1 MSDRSP
7 LQRDRGEHLRPGRS
21 RPRRGPVAACLLVAL
36 LAVPVARAAE
46 TGTPPEDQAREYA
59 APGPKTI
66 LQLQP
71 FRQSESRPLGAPGGR
86 PGSAT
91 LVNLNPRLN
100 SWLLLLLDR
109 GGGDAPLAF
118 HLENPDPGRQRIRL
132 ADAPARGVVITTAGE
147 SRDCVLWTDDLRG
160 PLAEARRSALP
171 YAPLCGDRLYLRNPV
186 SGARTRLESVTDFLR
201 DHVWGG
207 ERIVGF
213 VRQEFYRDAF
223 LVQGVTAED
232 GECPPVP
239 GGAPPQAAMGEA
251 YARRSVVPEHLG
263 IEVAAPRGPL
273 TLGCW
278 YPVRDLPGV
287 WLSAMQPRAVDPLIL
302 GSHRQRVGNLDS
314 VESAALDY
322 LVAFDLDAF
331 ELEFELGTDHPRLGW
346 SDRTLPAQ
354 RDESLPGPDGVGGPA
369 PLVTT
374 GMVAPALASRTVAA
388 FTGGFKRDH
397 SAFRYG
403 ELSLRNHGSH
413 YGFIEHG
420 VVFSKL
426 LPGLATLYVLDDG
439 QVGLTTWTEAD
450 NGLLGRI
457 RLARQNG
464 VPLLEADPESGS
476 AVPGALVTRWG
487 AGNWSGSAE
496 GKLRTLRAGACLQES
511 PAGRFLV
518 YGYFSSA
525 TPSAMVRVFQAYGC
539 SGAMLLDMN
548 ALEHTYLALYA
559 RQGSEVKVMHL
570 ITDMTE
576 VDKSVGGRL
585 IPRFLGFPD
594 NRDFFYLVRRERT
607 P

>member
-1 MSDRSP
+1 MSDRIP
-7 LQRDRGEHLRPGRS
+7 RQRDRGAHFRPGRG
-21 RPRRGPVAACLLVAL
+21 RPRRGAVAACLLVVL
-36 LAVPVARAAE
+36 LALPVARAAE
-46 TGTPPEDQAREYA
+46 TGTPPEAQAREYA

-71 FRQSESRPLGAPGGR
+71 FRQSESRPLGASGGR

-100 SWLLLLLDR
+100 SWFLLLLDR

-132 ADAPARGVVITTAGE
+132 ADAPARGVVITAAGE

-223 LVQGVTAED
+223 LVQGVPAED
-232 GECPPVP
+232 EACPQVP
-239 GGAPPQAAMGEA
+239 PGAPPQAAVGEA

-263 IEVAAPRGPL
+263 IEVDAPRGPL

-278 YPVRDLPGV
+278 YPVRELPGV
-287 WLSAMQPRAVDPLIL
+287 WLSAMEPRAVDPLIL
-302 GSHRQRVGNLDS
+302 GSHRGRVANLDS

-331 ELEFELGTDHPRLGW
+331 DLEFELGTDHPRLDW
-346 SDRTLPAQ
+346 SDRTLADQ
-354 RDESLPGPDGVGGPA
+354 RDDRLPGPDGVGDPR

-374 GMVAPALASRTVAA
+374 GMVAPELASRTVAV
-388 FTGGFKRDH
+388 FTGGFKRSH

-403 ELSLRNHGSH
+403 ELARRNRGSH

-420 VVFSKL
+420 VIFSKL

-439 QVGLTTWTEAD
+439 QVGLKTWTEAD
-450 NGLLGRI
+450 NGLLGSI
-457 RLARQNG
+457 RHARQNG
-464 VPLLEADPESGS
+464 VPLLELDPETGS
-476 AVPGALVTRWG
+476 AMPGTLVTRWG

-559 RQGSEVKVMHL
+559 RQDSEMKVMHL

-576 VDKSVGGRL
+576 VDKSVGNRL

-594 NRDFFYLVRRERT
+594 NRDFFYLVRPEQT
-607 P
+607 Q